1 MSVCVRAGGLG
12 IQKRG
17 SVNSREPESASMLAL
32 LQPPLADKRRGLFLE
47 MSRFGRAYLCP

>member
-1 MSVCVRAGGLG
+1 MSICVHAGGLQ

-17 SVNSREPESASMLAL
+17 SVNSREPESAPLLAL
-32 LQPPLADKRRGLFLE
+32 LQPPFADERRGLFLE